1 MEIGDETMWKIDLK
15 LFFRESWKKYS
26 FVFLL
31 VLVQCV
37 GFHNLLQQ
45 YNTANGREWKLHF
58 GDYVICFFQ
67 GTLPYAQSAGKETF
81 NIPPYWSLY
90 MIYFVLLVGKLTGQ
104 FSKKYE
110 QQMLLRL
117 KSRKQ
122 WWMEMHL
129 KIWLECI
136 GYLAVTA
143 IAFLVFSFC
152 TKSAVE
158 GINLELLKD
167 YLGLEINKNNCHIFS
182 MVLVFLVALLALTY
196 IQYIVSL
203 AINAVTGILVSIVI
217 LVSSVYQ
224 IHPFLIGNY
233 FMGIRQIM
241 FVMDGVG
248 FLIQGAVSVGIISF
262 MAVIGYQI
270 LKRKDLF

>member
-1 MEIGDETMWKIDLK
+1 MWKVDLK
-15 LFFRESWKKYS
+15 IFFKESWKKYG

-37 GFHNLLQQ
+37 GFRNLIQQ
-45 YNTANGREWKLHF
+45 YNTVNGQEWKLHF
-58 GDYVICFFQ
+58 WDYVICFFQ
-67 GTLPYAQSAGKETF
+67 GTVPYAQSEGKETF

-90 MIYFVLLVGKLTGQ
+90 LIYFVLLIGKLTGQ

-117 KSRKQ
+117 KNRKQ
-122 WWMEMHL
+122 WWMEIHL
-129 KIWLECI
+129 KIWLECM
-136 GYLAVTA
+136 GYLAATA

-152 TKSAVE
+152 KKSAVE
-158 GINLELLKD
+158 WINLELLKD
-167 YLGLEINKNNCHIFS
+167 YLGLEINKNNFRIFS
-182 MVLVFLVALLALTY
+182 MVLVFFVALLALTY

-203 AINAVTGILVSIVI
+203 VINAVTGILVSIVI
-217 LVSSVYQ
+217 LISSVYQ

-233 FMGIRQIM
+233 FMCIRQMM
-241 FVMDGVG
+241 FAMDDVG
-248 FLIQGAVSVGIISF
+248 FLTQGAVSVGIIF
-262 MAVIGYQI
+262 FIAVIGYQI

>member
-1 MEIGDETMWKIDLK
+1 MWKVDLK
-15 LFFRESWKKYS
+15 IFFKESWKKYG

-37 GFHNLLQQ
+37 GFHNLIQQ
-45 YNTANGREWKLHF
+45 YNTVNGQEWKLHF
-58 GDYVICFFQ
+58 WDYVICFFQ
-67 GTLPYAQSAGKETF
+67 GTVPYTQSEGKETF

-90 MIYFVLLVGKLTGQ
+90 LIYFVLLIGKLTGQ

-117 KSRKQ
+117 KNRKQ

-136 GYLAVTA
+136 GYLLVTA
-143 IAFLVFSFC
+143 ATFLIYAFC
-152 TKSAVE
+152 TKSAIE
-158 GINLELLKD
+158 GINLKVLQD
-167 YLGLEINKNNCHIFS
+167 CLGLEINEKNLRIFS
-182 MVLVFLVALLALTY
+182 MVIVFFLALLALAY

-203 AINAVTGILVSIVI
+203 AINAVIGILFSIVI

-233 FMGIRQIM
+233 FMEIRQIM
-241 FVMDGVG
+241 FVMDDVG
-248 FLIQGAVSVGIISF
+248 FLIQGAVSVGIIFF
-262 MAVIGYQI
+262 MVVIGYQI

>member
-1 MEIGDETMWKIDLK
+1 MWKVDLK
-15 LFFRESWKKYS
+15 IFFKESWKKYG

-37 GFHNLLQQ
+37 GFRNLIQQ
-45 YNTANGREWKLHF
+45 YNTVNGQEWKLHF
-58 GDYVICFFQ
+58 WDYVICFFQ
-67 GTLPYAQSAGKETF
+67 GTVPYTQSEGKETF

-90 MIYFVLLVGKLTGQ
+90 LIYFVLLIGKLTGQ
-104 FSKKYE
+104 LSKKYE

-122 WWMEMHL
+122 WWMESHL
-129 KIWLECI
+129 KILLECM

-152 TKSAVE
+152 TKSAVK

-167 YLGLEINKNNCHIFS
+167 YLGLEINKNNFRIFS
-182 MVLVFLVALLALTY
+182 MVLVFFVALLALTY

-217 LVSSVYQ
+217 LISSVYQ
-224 IHPFLIGNY
+224 IHPF
-233 FMGIRQIM
+233 
-241 FVMDGVG
+241 
-248 FLIQGAVSVGIISF
+248 
-262 MAVIGYQI
+262 
-270 LKRKDLF
+270 

>member
-1 MEIGDETMWKIDLK
+1 MWKVDLK
-15 LFFRESWKKYS
+15 IFFKESWKKYG

-37 GFHNLLQQ
+37 GFRNLIQQ
-45 YNTANGREWKLHF
+45 YNTVNGQEWKLHF
-58 GDYVICFFQ
+58 WDYVICFFQ
-67 GTLPYAQSAGKETF
+67 GTVPYTQSEGKETF

-90 MIYFVLLVGKLTGQ
+90 LIYFVLLIGKLTGQ

-117 KSRKQ
+117 KNRKQ
-122 WWMEMHL
+122 WWMESHL
-129 KIWLECI
+129 KIWLECM

-167 YLGLEINKNNCHIFS
+167 YLGLEINKNNFRIFCGI
-182 MVLVFLVALLALTY
+182 AGTY
-196 IQYIVSL
+196 LY
-203 AINAVTGILVSIVI
+203 
-217 LVSSVYQ
+217 SVYC
-224 IHPFLIGNY
+224 
-233 FMGIRQIM
+233 
-241 FVMDGVG
+241 
-248 FLIQGAVSVGIISF
+248 IISNQCSNWNF
-262 MAVIGYQI
+262 GFYCYFNFQCISDPSVFN
-270 LKRKDLF
+270 RKLFYVYTSDDVCYG

>member
-1 MEIGDETMWKIDLK
+1 MWKVDLK
-15 LFFRESWKKYS
+15 IFFKESWKKYG

-37 GFHNLLQQ
+37 GFRNLIQQ
-45 YNTANGREWKLHF
+45 YNTVNGQEWKLHF
-58 GDYVICFFQ
+58 WDYVICFFQ
-67 GTLPYAQSAGKETF
+67 GTVPYTQSEGKETF

-90 MIYFVLLVGKLTGQ
+90 LIYFVLLIGKLTGQ

-117 KSRKQ
+117 KNRKQ
-122 WWMEMHL
+122 WWMESHL
-129 KIWLECI
+129 KIWLECM
-136 GYLAVTA
+136 GY
-143 IAFLVFSFC
+143 
-152 TKSAVE
+152 
-158 GINLELLKD
+158 
-167 YLGLEINKNNCHIFS
+167 
-182 MVLVFLVALLALTY
+182 LALTY

-217 LVSSVYQ
+217 LISSVYQ

-233 FMGIRQIM
+233 FMCIRQMM
-241 FVMDGVG
+241 FAMDDVG
-248 FLIQGAVSVGIISF
+248 FLTQGAVSVGIIFF

>member
-1 MEIGDETMWKIDLK
+1 MWKVDLK
-15 LFFRESWKKYS
+15 IFFKESWKKYG

-37 GFHNLLQQ
+37 GFRNLIQQ
-45 YNTANGREWKLHF
+45 YNTVNGQEWKLHF
-58 GDYVICFFQ
+58 WDYVICFFQ
-67 GTLPYAQSAGKETF
+67 GTVPYTQSEGKETF

-90 MIYFVLLVGKLTGQ
+90 LIYFVLLIGKLTGQ
-104 FSKKYE
+104 LSKKYE

-117 KSRKQ
+117 KNRKQ
-122 WWMEMHL
+122 WWMESHL
-129 KIWLECI
+129 KIWLECM

-167 YLGLEINKNNCHIFS
+167 YLGLEINKNNFRIFS
-182 MVLVFLVALLALTY
+182 MVLVFFVALLALTY

-203 AINAVTGILVSIVI
+203 AINAVTPIASLCFG
-217 LVSSVYQ
+217 
-224 IHPFLIGNY
+224 
-233 FMGIRQIM
+233 
-241 FVMDGVG
+241 
-248 FLIQGAVSVGIISF
+248 
-262 MAVIGYQI
+262 
-270 LKRKDLF
+270 